1 MFIEE
6 DFSVK
11 KKELF
16 IKVCLNNLISLLVL
30 AAINACVIPLMILL
44 FTPFELPFQIN
55 LSFIPD
61 LPQQVDA
68 MLLKGYFVFI
78 IILILCLYYWCGRKF
93 FLQINSCLLRFFSMI
108 AMLIVSLGITFMQIR
123 NGFDTSLPYFLSWLT
138 IDSFPLLFLFNECGT
153 YVFVSTH
160 IIYRIIIYFALI
172 LGMET
177 KQQKKEKE
185 SREDNPKTESMEPA
199 EK

>member
-1 MFIEE
+1 MT
-6 DFSVK
+6 
-11 KKELF
+11 KELF

-30 AAINACVIPLMILL
+30 AAINACVIPFMFLL

-68 MLLKGYFVFI
+68 ILLKGYFVFI

-93 FLQINSCLLRFFSMI
+93 FLQINSRLLRFFSLI

-172 LGMET
+172 LGMEA
-177 KQQKKEKE
+177 KQGKKEKGN
-185 SREDNPKTESMEPA
+185 REDNPETESMEPA
-199 EK
+199 ENE